1 MNDYTK
7 ALHQRFYQESEN
19 TEEEREMDR
28 AEQALKATLNR
39 EQRRLLL
46 ALVNAQS
53 LWQERTS
60 LESFAAGLRLGLGI
74 AGVDMLESAEG
85 PQIMEV
91 NSSPGL
97 EGIEKA
103 TGIDVASAIIEFVE
117 QQVLFPDVDLRQ
129 RLRLTGGFGIAEF
142 PVRGM
147 PELEGKTLRDTPLA
161 SRNIYVLTITRHDAV
176 VPQPKADDIIQTGD
190 VLLCYGDLREL
201 RSMMPPHKRRKR
213 PRKRNDKEKNKG

>member
-1 MNDYTK
+1 VHRGASVEPVSLTTDFAHT
-7 ALHQRFYQESEN
+7 AL
-19 TEEEREMDR
+19 R
-28 AEQALKATLNR
+28 AVQIM
-39 EQRRLLL
+39 
-46 ALVNAQS
+46 
-53 LWQERTS
+53 
-60 LESFAAGLRLGLGI
+60 GLGI